1 MPSHTQYSHVT
12 LRINQLSSDYKMK
25 VMSQKARNVC
35 SWQSNVHG
43 VEMHTFKHDR
53 NLESTLQG
61 AFNNV
66 KFSHYNDTGCAVSA
80 VFVTDDEDRY
90 PTWDYWTAIENSQT
104 EAVDLANIANFC
116 KAAAKNIPDSYITD
130 HDSAFGASLG
140 ISGGISTIMTYTDT
154 QTKMQAFVEATSCHD
169 FAEQCFSYCE
179 DTCLRTMTVRVDP
192 SVSPDYKLKICKGST
207 CETYNNWL
215 YNSGSSANWADAF
228 RTFSPALPSGSYTAE
243 FLDENN
249 DVSWPRG
256 VNITYEYDTCNG
268 NGLAE
273 GDVVF
278 DPPQVTASECN
289 QLISNGGADDSDTDP
304 SPWVYERNSGVEIVQ
319 GAGLGGSNALG
330 DVRTESHDD
339 GISQHVDVRCFD
351 LNAGRK
357 YEVRAHVKLLDGN
370 GQAVYCDP
378 SVKHSHGCPRLML
391 HYGMYRR
398 PNEKHR
404 RDLEIE
410 AGITRA
416 RHTNDNGFQLVH
428 GVVTV
433 GDELTGASN
442 VRLYVERRANNME
455 MLVDDVSM
463 TLLSDSNCDAG
474 EELVSN
480 GDFETGTSE
489 NWNDRDAEGF
499 NVVSPGVDGGF
510 ALKMTTGSAY
520 QSIKN
525 ECVEAG
531 KRYEV
536 QAKFRLLDWSGNP
549 TTCNAITGNPR
560 CPEIQL
566 ELKDENNDRV
576 EYLGGVAKAM
586 DAAADTSD
594 GYSTLWGIYEA
605 KSNVASADQIQ
616 LFFWNPFPHMIVDD
630 ISFKELG
637 AASAKDGE
645 SSGAA
650 DLIVNGDTEF
660 GIAGFW
666 GGHGVGLDKLSIISD
681 LEGGNAL
688 RISGRNSWWKGAF
701 YAGEKWMDKS
711 SLVPGSKWR
720 ISLRT
725 RLLAPDS
732 LSGEDCDPFHSQDGN
747 NRCPRMKVNFYTEDD
762 AHSPIRQEILYG
774 YTSEWKKDEWNA
786 FEGQIEVPS
795 ITGTVINKLLI
806 YVLEA
811 KPNADIVVDSLSL
824 VQV

>member
-1 MPSHTQYSHVT
+1 MPSHTQCSRVT

-43 VEMHTFKHDR
+43 VEMHTFKANR
-53 NLESTLQG
+53 NLESGLQG

-66 KFSHYNDTGCAVSA
+66 RFTHFNDTGCKVSA

-90 PTWDYWTAIENSQT
+90 PTWDYWSAIENSQT

-116 KAAAKNIPDSYITD
+116 KAAVKNIPDSYIND
-130 HDSAFGASLG
+130 HGSAFGASLG

-154 QTKMQAFVEATSCHD
+154 QTKMQAFVEPTSCQD
-169 FAEQCFSYCE
+169 FTEQCFSYCE

-192 SVSPDYKLKICKGST
+192 SVSPDYKLKICKDST
-207 CETYNNWL
+207 CETYNNWM
-215 YNSGSSANWADAF
+215 YNSGSSHNWADAF
-228 RTFSPALPSGSYTAE
+228 RTFSPALPRGSYTAQ

-268 NGLAE
+268 DGLTE
-273 GDVVF
+273 GDVEF
-278 DPPQVTASECN
+278 APPEVTTSECN

-304 SPWVYERNSGVEIVQ
+304 SPWVYERNSGVEIVK
-319 GAGLGGSNALG
+319 GAGFSGSNALG

-339 GISQHVDVRCFD
+339 GISQHVDVRCFA
-351 LNAGRK
+351 LNEGRK
-357 YEVRAHVKLLDGN
+357 YEVRAYVKLIDGN
-370 GQAVYCDP
+370 GQPVICDP
-378 SVKHSHGCPRLML
+378 SVGHSSYCPRIML
-391 HYGMYRR
+391 HYGIYRR
-398 PNEKHR
+398 PNESR
-404 RDLEIE
+404 RWDLEIE

-416 RHTNDNGFQLVH
+416 KHADDNGFQLVH
-428 GVVTV
+428 GIVTV
-433 GDELTGASN
+433 GEELTGASN
-442 VRLYVERRANNME
+442 VRLFIERRANNME

-463 TLLSDSNCDAG
+463 TLLSDSNCDTG

-499 NVVSPGVDGGF
+499 HVVSPGVDGGY

-520 QSIKN
+520 QAIKN

-536 QAKFRLLDWSGNP
+536 QAKYRLLGWDGKP

-560 CPEIQL
+560 CPEIHL
-566 ELKDENNDRV
+566 ELLDENLQRV
-576 EYLGGVAKAM
+576 EYLGAAKAM
-586 DAAADTSD
+586 DAAADTST

-605 KSNVASADQIQ
+605 KSNVASAEQIRI
-616 LFFWNPFPHMIVDD
+616 FFYNKFPHMIVDD
-630 ISFKELG
+630 ISFRELG
-637 AASAKDGE
+637 AVSAKDGE
-645 SSGAA
+645 SSGGG
-650 DLIVNGDTEF
+650 DLIVNGNTEF
-660 GIAGFW
+660 GLAGFW
-666 GGHGVGLDKLSIISD
+666 GGHGVGMDKLSIISD
-681 LEGGNAL
+681 LEGGNAV
-688 RISGRNSWWKGAF
+688 RIAGRNSWWTGAY
-701 YAGEKWMDKS
+701 YAGEKYMDKS
-711 SLVPGSKWR
+711 SLVAGSKWK
-720 ISLRT
+720 ISARV
-725 RLLAPDS
+725 RLLEPGS
-732 LSGEDCDPFHSQDGN
+732 LSGVECNPFDRQDSN
-747 NRCPRMKVNFYTEDD
+747 NRCPRMKVNFYTEGD
-762 AHSPIRQEILYG
+762 AHSPIRQETLYG
-774 YTSEWKKDEWNA
+774 YTSEWNTDAWNS

-795 ITGTVINKLLI
+795 IQGTAINKLLI

-824 VQV
+824 VPL